1 MKKNLLFLF
10 VLLVSFLSINEATA
24 QNSLKKVF
32 GVVLDEDDTNPLVGA
47 NVLMKTTSD
56 SLLKATYTDKNG
68 KFEFKSPIPRSFI
81 LEVSYVG
88 YDNFKQRFIL
98 VSNEDLGTIRI
109 SSGKLLSEIVIQGPP
124 VTGEMKGDTAVFN
137 ASAFTTRPDADA
149 EDLIRKLP
157 GVTIEGNSIRAQ
169 GEEVRNVLVDGKR
182 FFGNDPM
189 TALRNLPAEIVDK
202 VEIFD
207 ERSDQ
212 AQLTGFDDGT
222 RNRTIN
228 IVTKEDARAG
238 SFGKFYAGYG
248 TDDRYQGGGNF
259 NLFKGNRR
267 LSIIGGANNINQQ
280 NFGGQDNAGGF
291 GGGGGMAILG
301 GGRGGAGGGAQGGS
315 TGINTASSV
324 GLNFSDFWGKGFE
337 FNGSYFYNTSSNTLE
352 NRLNRELI
360 LGSDL
365 SQFYN
370 EETGDL
376 RESANHR
383 LNMNI
388 TWNLSDRSAI
398 IMRPNVSFNDTNSEN
413 TTFGLNFLPNGTAL
427 SSNNNETTR
436 EGNSF
441 NFSNNFTYRLRFDKP
456 GRSISTNIITSTNNN
471 DNDTYLNA
479 ININPRINRADTINQ
494 VTNALSA
501 GMSYNANFV
510 YTEPLSAR
518 SNLQANYSLGNNF
531 TDNDQR
537 VFRLQTETGLMNLD
551 TALTNTFDNSY
562 FTQRVGFGYV
572 YNYNKLNINTNLNY
586 QFAKLQNERLFP
598 TETETELQ
606 FNNLIPTVNA
616 TYRFTPM
623 QNLRFNYRGTT
634 QNPSINQ
641 LQDVVSNANP
651 LQLSSG
657 NPNLKQ
663 NFGHFMTLNYTSF
676 NLENART
683 FLVFLTSNIT
693 GNYIGNATYI
703 AQQDTLINGTIP
715 LARGGQFTR
724 PENMGGS
731 ITSRAF
737 VTYGSYVKGIKSN
750 LNLNSAV
757 TYSQIPGIVNGRKN
771 FNRNTTVSQ
780 GLTLSSNISESLD
793 FTLSS
798 TANYNFVESSLNQNA
813 DNDFFTQVSSFRF
826 FYRFAGKWF
835 VTNTTAHQLYRG
847 LGEEFNQ
854 SVWLL
859 NAEIGRKFF
868 EKDQGE
874 LKLSVFD
881 ALGQNQAISRTISDI
896 SIEDRNTTVLQ
907 QYFMLTFTYNLR
919 SFGSNNQ
926 QQQRGGMNTMMR
938 MGR

>member
-1 MKKNLLFLF
+1 MQAIKMKKNLLFLL
-10 VLLVSFLSINEATA
+10 VLLVSFLSVSETNA
-24 QNSLKKVF
+24 QTSLKKVF
-32 GVVLDEDDTNPLVGA
+32 GVILDEDDITPLIGA

-56 SLLKATYTDKNG
+56 SLLKGTSSDKNG
-68 KFEFKSPIPRSFI
+68 KFEFKGPIPRSFI
-81 LEVSYVG
+81 IEVSYVG

-98 VSNEDLGTIRI
+98 ASNEDLGKIRI
-109 SSGKLLSEIVIQGPP
+109 STGKLLSEIVIKGPP
-124 VTGEMKGDTAVFN
+124 VTGEMRGDTAVFN

-157 GVTIEGNSIRAQ
+157 GVTIEGNTIRAQ
-169 GEEVRNVLVDGKR
+169 GEEVRQVLVDGKR

-222 RNRTIN
+222 RNRTLN
-228 IVTKEDARAG
+228 IVTKEDARVG

-248 TDDRYQGGGNF
+248 TEERYQGGGNF

-267 LSIIGGANNINQQ
+267 LSIIGGMNNINQQ
-280 NFGGQDNAGGF
+280 NFGGQDNTG
-291 GGGGGMAILG
+291 G
-301 GGRGGAGGGAQGGS
+301 GGRGGAFAGRGGAPAS
-315 TGINTASSV
+315 TGINTASSL

-337 FNGSYFYNTSSNTLE
+337 FNGSYFYNSSSNTLE

-365 SQFYN
+365 SQFYS
-370 EETGDL
+370 EESADL
-376 RESANHR
+376 RENANHR
-383 LNMNI
+383 VNMNI

-398 IMRPNVSFNDTNSEN
+398 IIRPNLSFNNSNSEN
-413 TTFGLNFLPNGTAL
+413 TTLGLNFLPDGTSL
-427 SSNNNETTR
+427 SGNNNATIQ

-441 NFSNNFTYRLRFDKP
+441 NFSNNLTYRLKFDKI
-456 GRSISTNIITSTNNN
+456 GRSISTEITTSTNNN
-471 DNDTYLNA
+471 DNDSFLDA
-479 ININPRINRADTINQ
+479 ISFNPRFNRTDTINQ
-494 VTNALSA
+494 VTNGLSS
-501 GMSYNANFV
+501 GLSYNANFV

-518 SNLQANYSLGNNF
+518 SNLQANYSLGNNL

-537 VFRLQTETGLMNLD
+537 VFRLQTESGFMNLD
-551 TALTNTFDNSY
+551 SALTNTFDNSY
-562 FTQRVGFGYV
+562 FVQRVGVGYV

-586 QFAKLQNERLFP
+586 QFARLKNERVFP

-616 TYRFTPM
+616 GYRFTPM
-623 QNLRFNYRGTT
+623 QNLRFNYRATT
-634 QNPSINQ
+634 QNPTINQ
-641 LQDVVSNANP
+641 LQDVVNNANP

-657 NPNLKQ
+657 NPNLEQ

-676 NLENART
+676 NLEKART

-693 GNYIGNATYI
+693 ANFIGNATYI
-703 AQQDTLINGTIP
+703 AQQDTLINGSIP
-715 LARGGQFTR
+715 LALGGQFTR

-731 ITSRAF
+731 IISRAF
-737 VTYGSYVKGIKSN
+737 VTYGSYLKGIKSN
-750 LNLNSAV
+750 LNVNSAV

-771 FNRNTTVSQ
+771 FNRNTTLSQ
-780 GLTLSSNISESLD
+780 GLTLSSNISENVD

-798 TANYNFVESSLNQNA
+798 TANYNIVESSLNQNA
-813 DNDFFTQVSSFRF
+813 DNNFFTQVSSFRF

-835 VTNTTAHQLYRG
+835 ITNTTAHQLYRG

-859 NAEIGRKFF
+859 NAEIGRKFLAK
-868 EKDQGE
+868 EQGE
-874 LKLSVFD
+874 LKISVFD

-907 QYFMLTFTYNLR
+907 QYFMMTFTYNLR
-919 SFGSNNQ
+919 NFGGGKE
-926 QQQRGGMNTMMR
+926 QQQRGGGNPMMR
-938 MGR
+938 MGN